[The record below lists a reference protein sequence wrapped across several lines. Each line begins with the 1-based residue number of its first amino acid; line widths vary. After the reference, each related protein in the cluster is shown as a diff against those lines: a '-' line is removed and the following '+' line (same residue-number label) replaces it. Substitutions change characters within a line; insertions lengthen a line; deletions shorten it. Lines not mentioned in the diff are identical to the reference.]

1 MSIPLWV
8 FVTFS
13 VEGLSLVENC
23 QVALWGTSHQTGKR
37 LKLSSQ
43 KYLKGRV
50 YVSGPKRDMI
60 PYGHFSKPPPPPYKR
75 PSVVLKRPSD
85 ATEASRS
92 VTSSS
97 DDRGTIVTKKWALS
111 GPKVVAVMFSLGCG
125 KIKDLDG
132 WSFTWMAPM
141 NERKWMGKN
150 PTTYRSYRKFH
161 PGTQKDCRGTPCI
174 NKTHVL
180 PPWN

>member
-92 VTSSS
+92 VTSSD

-125 KIKDLDG
+125 KILGTLMAGVSHG
-132 WSFTWMAPM
+132 WPLWM
-141 NERKWMGKN
+141 NENEWVKTLLLIGVTGN
-150 PTTYRSYRKFH
+150 F
-161 PGTQKDCRGTPCI
+161 TPELKRI
-174 NKTHVL
+174 VGAHLV
-180 PPWN
+180 

>member
-60 PYGHFSKPPPPPYKR
+60 PYGHFSKPPPHPTR
-75 PSVVLKRPSD
+75 DRPSD

-92 VTSSS
+92 VTSS
-97 DDRGTIVTKKWALS
+97 DDRGTIVTKK
-111 GPKVVAVMFSLGCG
+111 
-125 KIKDLDG
+125 
-132 WSFTWMAPM
+132 
-141 NERKWMGKN
+141 
-150 PTTYRSYRKFH
+150 
-161 PGTQKDCRGTPCI
+161 
-174 NKTHVL
+174 
-180 PPWN
+180 